1 MENLTKQQIVLVT
14 LLVSFITSIATGI
27 VTVALMDQV
36 PQGMTQTIN
45 RVVERTIEKVVQ
57 VPTQSAAVV
66 TKETVVVKEDDLI
79 VSSIEENTPSIV
91 RFSMVGS
98 DGQKTPAAFGIILSK
113 DGLVLADSWQV
124 FSDAH
129 YTVELASGA
138 SFPVDRL
145 ISYEATQTVLFKI
158 KLPEGSKISLQPVVL
173 ADSDKL
179 KLGQTV
185 VYIGG
190 LETNSVGTGL
200 ISNLRTKTV
209 TLDASS
215 TEPQVPAPVT
225 DITSNIRV
233 GSADNGVLTNL
244 SAEVI
249 AFKLS
254 GEAGPFLPSN
264 KISSLLAG
272 YMTAQASSTK
282 AR

>member
-254 GEAGPFLPSN
+254 GEAGPFLHSN